1 MDPTS
6 HDAPRTVLIVEDN
19 DKNLKLARDLLQY
32 GGFHTFEAELA
43 AEGVDIARSVH
54 PDVVIMDIQLPDF
67 DGWEALR
74 RLRNDP
80 ETADLVVVA
89 VSAYGG
95 TSGET
100 RFVDGGFDGYLPKPI
115 DARTFS
121 DTVAG
126 FCRRRGGGTAGLA
139 EP

>member
-1 MDPTS
+1 MDYTT

-19 DKNLKLARDLLQY
+19 DKNLKLARDLLRY
-32 GGFHTFEAELA
+32 GGFRTFEAELA
-43 AEGVDIARSVH
+43 AEGVDLARSVH

-74 RLRNDP
+74 RLRSDP
-80 ETADLVVVA
+80 QTADLVVLA
-89 VSAYGG
+89 VTAYGG
-95 TSGET
+95 AAGEN
-100 RFVDGGFDGYLPKPI
+100 RFVDGGFDGYVAKPI

-121 DTVAG
+121 ETIAG
-126 FCRRRGGGTAGLA
+126 FCRRRGASTGLP

>member
-1 MDPTS
+1 MAQSS
-6 HDAPRTVLIVEDN
+6 HDAPRTALIVEDN
-19 DKNLKLARDLLQY
+19 DKNLKLARDLLQF
-32 GGFHTFEAELA
+32 GGFMTFEAELA
-43 AEGVDIARSVH
+43 SDGVDLARSLR

-74 RLRNDP
+74 RLRSDP

-89 VSAYGG
+89 VTAYGG
-95 TSGET
+95 ASGQN

-121 DTVAG
+121 QTVAG
-126 FCRRRGGGTAGLA
+126 FCRRRGATTGLP

>member
-1 MDPTS
+1 MSQST
-6 HDAPRTVLIVEDN
+6 HEAPRTVLIVEDN

-32 GGFHTFEAELA
+32 GGFLTFEAELA
-43 AEGVDIARSVH
+43 SEGVNLARSVH

-74 RLRNDP
+74 RLRSDP

-89 VSAYGG
+89 VTAYGG
-95 TSGET
+95 ATGEH

-121 DTVAG
+121 QTVAG
-126 FCRRRGGGTAGLA
+126 FCRRRGVSMG
-139 EP
+139 PPDP

>member
-1 MDPTS
+1 MDHTS

-32 GGFHTFEAELA
+32 GGFRTFEAELA
-43 AEGVDIARSVH
+43 AEGVDLARSVH

-74 RLRNDP
+74 RLRSDP
-80 ETADLVVVA
+80 QTADLVVLA
-89 VSAYGG
+89 VTAYGG
-95 TSGET
+95 AAGQN

-115 DARTFS
+115 DASTFS

-126 FCRRRGGGTAGLA
+126 FCRRRGVSTGLP

>member
-1 MDPTS
+1 MAQSS

-19 DKNLKLARDLLQY
+19 DKNLKLVRDLLQF
-32 GGFHTFEAELA
+32 GGFTTFEAELGSD
-43 AEGVDIARSVH
+43 GVDLARSLR

-74 RLRNDP
+74 LLRNDP

-89 VSAYGG
+89 VTAYGG
-95 TSGET
+95 ASGER
-100 RFVDGGFDGYLPKPI
+100 RFLDGGFDGYLPKPI

-121 DTVAG
+121 QTVAD
-126 FCRRRGGGTAGLA
+126 FCRRRGATTGLP

>member
-1 MDPTS
+1 MSQSS

-32 GGFHTFEAELA
+32 GGFRTFEAELA
-43 AEGVDIARSVH
+43 ADGVDLARSIH

-74 RLRNDP
+74 RLRSDP

-89 VSAYGG
+89 VTAYGG
-95 TSGET
+95 ASGEH
-100 RFVDGGFDGYLPKPI
+100 RFVNGGFDGYLPKPI

-121 DTVAG
+121 QTVAG
-126 FCRRRGGGTAGLA
+126 FCRRRDTTAGLP

>member
-1 MDPTS
+1 MEPTS

-19 DKNLKLARDLLQY
+19 DKNLKLVRDLLQY
-32 GGFHTFEAELA
+32 GGFRTFEADHA
-43 AEGVDIARSVH
+43 ADGVDLARSVL
-54 PDVVIMDIQLPDF
+54 PDVIIMDIQLPDF

-74 RLRNDP
+74 RLRSDP
-80 ETADLVVVA
+80 ETAGLVVLA
-89 VSAYGG
+89 VTAYGG
-95 TSGET
+95 STGES

-121 DTVAG
+121 ATVAG
-126 FCRRRGGGTAGLA
+126 FCRRREAGLP